1 MGNMEQNNF
10 ENQMDEKT
18 RILIAKLEKELK
30 IKDDEI
36 RAKEKEINDLKNEL
50 AILKGQILNKNR
62 KIFGNSTEKVDPNQ
76 LSLFD
81 EAEKNSDLKAPEPEV
96 EEITY
101 NALSIADIM
110 NLTIDEAL
118 EELFELKKVTAKLQ
132 KLSDLGLGYLTL
144 GEATPSLSGGEAQRL
159 KLASEIGK
167 SQKNSI
173 FIFDEPTIGLHP
185 LDVKVLID
193 VFDNLIDR
201 GATVIVIEHDLD
213 LIANADYIIDIE
225 IGEDYSAG
233 EILAEGSLKEIINS
247 KNSLTGKY
255 LAEKELL

>member
-1 MGNMEQNNF
+1 MTCPDCDGL
-10 ENQMDEKT
+10 
-18 RILIAKLEKELK
+18 RYS
-30 IKDDEI
+30 
-36 RAKEKEINDLKNEL
+36 NE
-50 AILKGQILNKNR
+50 AG
-62 KIFGNSTEKVDPNQ
+62 
-76 LSLFD
+76 
-81 EAEKNSDLKAPEPEV
+81 
-96 EEITY
+96 EITY
-101 NALSIADIM
+101 NGLSLSDLM
-110 NLTIDEAL
+110 SLTVDEAL
-118 EELFELKKVTAKLQ
+118 EELFELKKVTGKLQ

-193 VFDNLIDR
+193 VFDHLITK

-213 LIANADYIIDIE
+213 LIANADYIIDIG
-225 IGEDYSAG
+225 IDDDYCGG
-233 EILAEGSLKEIINS
+233 EILVSGSLRDVVECED
-247 KNSLTGKY
+247 SLTGKY